1 MTGQLRIG
9 VINDQRAQVRRS
21 QIPVRI
27 GFEDQFVVGQ
37 VQVTSKDGVAQLLQV
52 VFTLDIR
59 ELH

>member
-27 GFEDQFVVGQ
+27 GFEDQFVVCQ
-37 VQVTSKDGVAQLLQV
+37 VQVTSKDGVAQFLQV
-52 VFTLDIR
+52 VFTLDIG